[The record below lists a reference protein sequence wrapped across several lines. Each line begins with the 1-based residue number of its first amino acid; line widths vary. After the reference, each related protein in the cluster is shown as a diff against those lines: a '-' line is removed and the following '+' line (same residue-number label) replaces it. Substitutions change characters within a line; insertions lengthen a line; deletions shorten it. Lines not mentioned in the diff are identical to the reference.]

1 MKQKPTG
8 VKAPKAQG
16 KVRAKKVLTA
26 GEVDALARVADND
39 AHSLGLFV
47 TTRTTLLR
55 RVNAGDHK
63 AFEEFYN
70 IYAPAML
77 KYLGLVDGSK
87 TERNQLDVVQTVF
100 AKFYKAFALTED
112 PNTGKKRVPRSIFA
126 VLNGTNKKTGK
137 SYSIKFRQYLLTC
150 LKNAVRTVWRDE
162 TKHGTVSVVSL
173 DARVKPEEEATWKDK
188 LAACGVDP
196 KVLDCAAEEGE
207 RLSAVWDIWH
217 AVVKAISLDDE
228 RDDAKRDIIYKSLAE
243 GASAEKLAEKWG
255 VTKGSVYTIKSRA
268 IDLVNDV
275 TRAVFKMLGDEDV
288 EIDEAAAQ
296 LYRTVASMK
305 PGKRRGRIDK
315 FMIGLAEELLA
326 GRK

>member
-8 VKAPKAQG
+8 EKAPKTQG
-16 KVRAKKVLTA
+16 KVRAKKVMTA

-112 PNTGKKRVPRSIFA
+112 PNTGKKRVSLHCFRGYSQ
-126 VLNGTNKKTGK
+126 K
-137 SYSIKFRQYLLTC
+137 SFKAGPSALGL
-150 LKNAVRTVWRDE
+150 E
-162 TKHGTVSVVSL
+162 ESV
-173 DARVKPEEEATWKDK
+173 
-188 LAACGVDP
+188 
-196 KVLDCAAEEGE
+196 
-207 RLSAVWDIWH
+207 
-217 AVVKAISLDDE
+217 
-228 RDDAKRDIIYKSLAE
+228 IYDS
-243 GASAEKLAEKWG
+243 
-255 VTKGSVYTIKSRA
+255 
-268 IDLVNDV
+268 
-275 TRAVFKMLGDEDV
+275 
-288 EIDEAAAQ
+288 
-296 LYRTVASMK
+296 
-305 PGKRRGRIDK
+305 
-315 FMIGLAEELLA
+315 
-326 GRK
+326 